1 MFTLDFSSRKPIYEQ
16 VYNNVVRLVSIG
28 VLKPGDQLPPVRTL
42 ATQLS
47 VNPNTVA
54 KAYRALE
61 SDGYVCST
69 VGRGSFISEDLT
81 TQNAEKVIALGN
93 LESQIKTAISLGIT
107 RDESMEIADRH
118 CPKSEKLLTLS

>member
-54 KAYRALE
+54 KAYRELE

-81 TQNAEKVIALGN
+81 TQNAEKAIALGN
-93 LESQIKTAISLGIT
+93 LESQIKTAISLGVT
-107 RDESMEIADRH
+107 RDEIMEIADRH
-118 CPKSEKLLTLS
+118 FPNS